1 MYYLMQGDSISHTE
15 STWTKSRGGMVFLMP
30 SYNCCF
36 VQLPSH
42 VHLFVT
48 LWNDPMHARP
58 PCPSPSPKVCPSS
71 CPSHQWYHPAISFS
85 DALFSICPQSFPE
98 SGTFPMSQLFALGDQ
113 NTGASASAS
122 VLPMN
127 IQDWFPLGLTGLIS
141 LQSKGP
147 LRIFCNT
154 TVQKHQL
161 FGAQLSLWSNCYIRM
176 GYWKNHSFD

>member
-122 VLPMN
+122 VLPMC
-127 IQDWFPLGLTGLIS
+127 IQGSFPLKLTSLIS
-141 LQSKGP
+141 LLPKEFSGV
-147 LRIFCNT
+147 LSST
-154 TVQKHQL
+154 TIWRHHFFGVLPSVWSSSHKHTWWL
-161 FGAQLSLWSNCYIRM
+161 GRP
-176 GYWKNHSFD
+176 